1 MTLFPRQVKILINH
15 LGESD
20 EEKGNIFM
28 DIRQFCME
36 FFQISDVG
44 LLEKLEQVAK
54 IRKIPKGEILVQAG
68 EKQKEAAF
76 LITGLFRGYYVDS
89 EGKEI
94 TDCFAYRYGDSVMA
108 GVALSDVTQIVLEAL
123 EDSQIFCISLQEVDK
138 LMVQYFEVTR
148 LSYGCLMRSLQMH
161 WNMKVALTRFSAPER
176 YQWFLQT
183 YPGLIDLV
191 KKKHVASFLNLTPQ
205 TLSQQRRS
213 EREGSKT
220 ESE

>member
-1 MTLFPRQVKILINH
+1 
-15 LGESD
+15 
-20 EEKGNIFM
+20 M
-28 DIRQFCME
+28 DIRQFCTE
-36 FFQISDVG
+36 FFQIRDVG

-54 IRKIPKGEILVQAG
+54 IRKVSKGEILVQAG
-68 EKQKEAAF
+68 EEQLEAAF

-89 EGKEI
+89 EGKEV

-108 GVALSDVTQIVLEAL
+108 SIALNDVVQIALEAL
-123 EDSQIFCISLQEVDK
+123 EDSEIFCISLQEVDK
-138 LMVQYFEVTR
+138 LMSQYLEVSK
-148 LSYGCLMRSLQMH
+148 LSYGCLIRSLRMH

-176 YQWFLQT
+176 YQWFLQA

-213 EREGSKT
+213 EKEGIET
-220 ESE
+220 